1 MTDLSKRA
9 NLLGSREVRG
19 LVLAD
24 PTSPTGALG
33 ADWAP
38 LVSLRATDTAD
49 PNFWNYSGEASV
61 VEHPYTVR
69 DMFGEFTETIKTG
82 AFDKTLSENPMV
94 MLNYMHNPET
104 TMVTTARA
112 ASHADGG
119 LTLTADPNLGVEA
132 RIPKSD
138 ADAQRVMPKVARG
151 DASSMSFAFR
161 VTRQAWNEDY
171 TERDILEVNL
181 QRGDVAAIV
190 TGLGA
195 NPAAWGST
203 RSVVDFDGFLDAWR
217 AGDISVTHDQ
227 RDAFRA
233 LGWDI
238 VPFEVEEPAPT
249 ARHDEMRALYALRRP
264 PVLL

>member
-1 MTDLSKRA
+1 MELSKRA
-9 NLLGSREVRG
+9 NLLGIREVRG

-24 PTSPTGALG
+24 PTSPTGAIG

-38 LVSLRATDTAD
+38 MVDLRAVED
-49 PNFWNYSGEASV
+49 PTGDFWRYTGEASV
-61 VEHPYTVR
+61 VEHPYVVR
-69 DMFGEFTETIKTG
+69 DMFGEFSETIKAG

-94 MLNYMHNPET
+94 MLNFMHNPET
-104 TMVTTARA
+104 TMVTTARSA
-112 ASHADGG
+112 DHADGG
-119 LTLTADPNLGVEA
+119 LTLRADPNLSVDA
-132 RIPKSD
+132 RVPKAD

-151 DASSMSFAFR
+151 DAASMSFAFR

-181 QRGDVAAIV
+181 NRGDVAAIV

-203 RSVVDFDGFLDAWR
+203 RSTVDFADVLRYLETDPSDDDLARVQALIAAR
-217 AGDISVTHDQ
+217 A
-227 RDAFRA
+227 
-233 LGWDI
+233 
-238 VPFEVEEPAPT
+238 VEETDADEIT
-249 ARHDEMRALYALRRP
+249 RARHDEARALLALRRA